1 VSAGSKLRFED
12 GLNVKTSTQTSGML
26 NMGLGY
32 RVSPKTT
39 LNFSVGIGLTDDS
52 PNLSLG
58 LNVPL
63 AF

>member
-1 VSAGSKLRFED
+1 VLS
-12 GLNVKTSTQTSGML
+12 
-26 NMGLGY
+26 MGLGY

-39 LNFSVGIGLTDDS
+39 LNFSVGIGLTPDS

-58 LNVPL
+58 MNVPL